1 MPYEPFERVEIGRT
15 GLRVTR
21 LGFGAGSIAGLY
33 ASVADEDAISVVD
46 RAWQIGVR
54 FFDAAP
60 LYGFGNGERRLGV
73 ALAGRPR
80 DDYVLS
86 TKVGR
91 LVRRAESIR
100 TGADVDRQAIGDSED
115 AYFADTHGRRMVFDY
130 SADGIL
136 RSVEESLERLGLDRL
151 DILFIHDPD
160 DHWESA
166 IGQAYPA
173 LRRLRDEGVVRAI
186 GVGMNQAG
194 MLARFASEGDFD
206 VFLVASRYTLLDQ
219 TALDDLLPRCE
230 ARGIAV
236 VVGGVMNTG
245 ILADP
250 KPGSRYDYGPAPT
263 AVIERARRLGAICE
277 RYGVPLRAAAVQFPL
292 AHPAVAGLVVG
303 VRSIEHLEEYPALMR
318 RSIPTELWSEL
329 RSAGL
334 IPAAAPTPP

>member
-33 ASVADEDAISVVD
+33 ASVADGDAISVVD

-60 LYGFGNGERRLGV
+60 LYGFGNGERRLGA

-91 LVRRAESIR
+91 LVRRADSIPL
-100 TGADVDRQAIGDSED
+100 GADVDRQAIGESED
-115 AYFADTHGRRMVFDY
+115 AYFADTQGRRMVFDY
-130 SADGIL
+130 TADGIR
-136 RSVEESLERLGLDRL
+136 RSVEESLERLGLDHL
-151 DILFIHDPD
+151 DILFVHDPD

-186 GVGMNQAG
+186 GVGMNQAA
-194 MLARFASEGDFD
+194 MLVRFATEADFD
-206 VFLVASRYTLLDQ
+206 LFLVASRYTLLDQ
-219 TALDDLLPRCE
+219 TALDELLPRCE

-250 KPGSRYDYGPAPT
+250 KPGSRFDYGPAPT
-263 AVIERARRLGAICE
+263 EVIERARRLGAICE
-277 RYGVPLRAAAVQFPL
+277 RHGVPLRAAAVQFPL
-292 AHPAVAGLVVG
+292 AHPAVVGLVVG
-303 VRSIEHLEEYPALMR
+303 VRSVEHLDEYPALMR

>member
-33 ASVADEDAISVVD
+33 ASVADGDAISVVD

-60 LYGFGNGERRLGV
+60 LYGFGNGERRLGA

-91 LVRRAESIR
+91 LVRRADSIPL
-100 TGADVDRQAIGDSED
+100 GADVDRQAIGESED
-115 AYFADTHGRRMVFDY
+115 AYFADTQGRRMVFDY
-130 SADGIL
+130 TAEGIR
-136 RSVEESLERLGLDRL
+136 RSVEESLERLGLDHL
-151 DILFIHDPD
+151 DILFVHDPD

-186 GVGMNQAG
+186 GVGMNQAA
-194 MLARFASEGDFD
+194 MLVRFATEADFD
-206 VFLVASRYTLLDQ
+206 LFLVASRYTLLDQ
-219 TALDDLLPRCE
+219 TALDELLPRCE

-250 KPGSRYDYGPAPT
+250 KPGSRFDYGPAPT
-263 AVIERARRLGAICE
+263 EVIERARRLGAICE
-277 RYGVPLRAAAVQFPL
+277 RHGVPLRAAAVQFPL
-292 AHPAVAGLVVG
+292 AHPAVVGLVVG
-303 VRSIEHLEEYPALMR
+303 VRSVEHLDEYPALMR